1 MKKALVILCL
11 VAVLAVVAGCSQPSP
26 AQPFATP
33 APVPVTTRAPT
44 ATHLPT
50 TTVPAPA
57 TPSSVSDNT
66 ITISKMTFN
75 PSQITVKTGA
85 DVRWVNADSV
95 IHRIK
100 FLDDTKSPLLSVG
113 QSYTRSFDTPGV
125 YYYSCLIHPSM
136 QGTVTVE

>member
-1 MKKALVILCL
+1 MKTVLAILIL
-11 VAVLAVVAGCSQPSP
+11 VAILAVVAGCSQPSP
-26 AQPFATP
+26 AQPSATP
-33 APVPVTTRAPT
+33 APVTTRAPT

-57 TPSSVSDNT
+57 TTSSVSDNT

-75 PSQITVKTGA
+75 PPHITVKAGA

-95 IHRIK
+95 IHRIT
-100 FLDDTKSPLLSVG
+100 FLDDTKSPLLAVG

-136 QGTVTVE
+136 QGTVTAE